1 MKRQL
6 CSGLVLIFA
15 LVACAR
21 PEPLNLRA
29 RAIWRKHQRVVEAA
43 VRGERTDVAEL
54 KDSVD
59 FFEQTA
65 GISLPGDHSPEIDW
79 FPTRKTAQALEPLR
93 HWYQANGDR
102 LYWDRESG
110 RVRVRPKPTKKQGRL
125 G

>member
-15 LVACAR
+15 LAACSR

-29 RAIWRKHQRVVEAA
+29 RAIWLKHQRVVEAA

-65 GISLPGDHSPEIDW
+65 GISIPGGSFARNRLVSH
-79 FPTRKTAQALEPLR
+79 AQDSSGPGAAAPLVPSE
-93 HWYQANGDR
+93 
-102 LYWDRESG
+102 RESII
-110 RVRVRPKPTKKQGRL
+110 L
-125 G
+125 GPRG